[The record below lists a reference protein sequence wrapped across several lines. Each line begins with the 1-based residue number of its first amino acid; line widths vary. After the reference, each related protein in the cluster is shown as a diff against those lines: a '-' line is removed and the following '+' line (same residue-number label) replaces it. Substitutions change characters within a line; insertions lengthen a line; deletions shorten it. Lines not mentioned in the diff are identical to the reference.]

1 MSIFSVLAHDE
12 NEDHNAGVTDNYSPA
27 CDVPGLEHDAHDDNG
42 FDGGKGTKAH
52 LDTQSVK
59 MSGNEVE
66 GDDDSIDAGDK
77 DEDNNNYNDE

>member
-77 DEDNNNYNDE
+77 DEDNNNYND